1 MKVDLPD
8 SPVPIYKKGKQLINA
23 YKEQNHFTQQQ
34 RRALRNKLVW
44 HYEEKLKQDPILLL
58 QTFLPKCKASKNFF
72 SFFR

>member
-23 YKEQNHFTQQQ
+23 SKEQNHFTQQQ

-44 HYEEKLKQDPILLL
+44 HYEEKLKQEKRNKDERERERFGCLAL
-58 QTFLPKCKASKNFF
+58 Q
-72 SFFR
+72 